1 MSSKNFGKLLHTLS
15 SIAAGYKEVTL
26 NFPEYYLCN
35 CTVIYEISKKCNYEI
50 ISMAKINNFF
60 LSRGGQRGRGGIYQ
74 LLITS
79 YPKSDFG
86 VPGIIRKMG

>member
-1 MSSKNFGKLLHTLS
+1 MSSKNFGKLVHTLS
-15 SIAAGYKEVTL
+15 SIAAGYKDVTL
-26 NFPEYYLCN
+26 NFP
-35 CTVIYEISKKCNYEI
+35 VIYEISKKCNYEI

-74 LLITS
+74 LLIS